1 MIAASVGGNVGSV
14 EFKVLPD
21 GTPCLSFG
29 VASNEKVKGEEVT
42 TWIRCSMY
50 GKRAESLSTVVAKGS
65 SVMVSG
71 GLTLREYEGANGKGV
86 SLEMRVDQLAFIG
99 GKRDGADTAPRGDA
113 PPRAQASPGGRGGY
127 GGSGGGAPSTGG
139 VAYPGVRSAGDF
151 EVRFGNDKGKP
162 ISLVENL
169 TGLRAFIVKGINDP
183 SRAQYAERAKGQVN
197 AIDEMIASRK
207 GGGGGGG
214 AAAPVDD
221 GYGGGGDDGDL
232 PF

>member
-1 MIAASVGGNVGSV
+1 MISASVGGNVGSV
-14 EFKVLPD
+14 DFKTLPD

-42 TWIRCSMY
+42 TWVRCQMY

-71 GLTLREYEGANGKGV
+71 GLTLREYDGANGKGV

-99 GKRDGADTAPRGDA
+99 GKRDADTAPRGDA
-113 PPRAQASPGGRGGY
+113 PPRQHASPGGRGGY
-127 GGSGGGAPSTGG
+127 GGNAGGAPSTGG

-151 EVRFGNDKGKP
+151 EVRFGRDAGKP
-162 ISLVENL
+162 ISLVEDL
-169 TGLRAFIVKGINDP
+169 GWLRGVLVKDIADP
-183 SRAQYAERAKGQVN
+183 SKAQYAERAKAQVN

-207 GGGGGGG
+207 GGG
-214 AAAPVDD
+214 AAKTSAPVDD
-221 GYGGGGDDGDL
+221 GYGGGSEEDF

>member
-1 MIAASVGGNVGSV
+1 MISASVGGNVGSV
-14 EFKVLPD
+14 DFKVLPD

-42 TWIRCSMY
+42 TWVRCSMF
-50 GKRAESLSTVVAKGS
+50 GKRAESLRTVVAKGS

-99 GKRDGADTAPRGDA
+99 GKRDGDAAPRGDA

-151 EVRFGNDKGKP
+151 EVRFGRDAGKP
-162 ISLVENL
+162 ISMVEDL
-169 TGLRAFIVKGINDP
+169 SWLRGAIMKSINDP
-183 SRAQYAERAKGQVN
+183 SKAQHAESNKAQIV
-197 AIDEMIASRK
+197 AIDEEIARRK
-207 GGGGGGG
+207 GGGG
-214 AAAPVDD
+214 AKASAPADD
-221 GYGGGGDDGDL
+221 GYGGGGDDDF